1 MNAPAERHPTR
12 PSRRDARTSGPPTS
26 RLDDNDSGIDT
37 TVLEQWLPSRLR
49 SSRWLGWRLRALVV
63 LALLGCLA
71 LFLLTRELAQQPR
84 LDASW
89 RGNEHGQ
96 LLLAASNEPA
106 LQPFVGHA
114 LLGIIG
120 GDSQV
125 AVLDALALQRSPRW
139 LPGDAERARHHELHD
154 QLERALSQGHVRF
167 YFAEGGTAELQL
179 QPRGSFRLGLMYWL
193 LAGLALVLY
202 LIAMVVVLVRPML
215 ANALFALM
223 ALSQCGNL
231 LFIAA
236 AGVSELTLPRGYAG
250 SEVHARMAFDL
261 VTAAAIVHAACLHPR
276 RLPGGPAIALLVWG
290 LVGGLLALD
299 VRSALPQAWWWTQ
312 GIGAA
317 LGLSAIGLLSW
328 SYRIEPHPYAL
339 VQRRFGI
346 VTAGTWILLTA
357 AIAAVGQAPGAQ
369 QGIATVGSMIW
380 VVFLASLMLLVPF
393 LAKSQQML
401 REFSLLA
408 GVSTVATSL
417 DLLFVTAFSFGQFTS
432 ITLSVFLSIG
442 LYVSVRQWLLNHLR
456 GTGMVTMERLF
467 ERLYRM
473 AREVEAH
480 PERASTSLL
489 SLLRELF
496 EPLEAAVAPKSTQHA
511 RASGDGSALTVPV
524 PDLSRISGRADETL
538 VLRYSQRGRRL
549 FTREDARL
557 ADRIVEQLKRAV
569 AFDQAVERGRS
580 EERSRLA
587 QDLHDDIGARLL
599 TLMYQA
605 QSPEQEDY
613 IRHTLQDLKTL
624 TRGLA
629 VSSHRLSH
637 AAAEWKADVQ
647 QRLQIANVVLDW
659 HTQFDR
665 DAELTVVQ
673 WSALT
678 RVLRELVSN
687 TIAHARATRVAISL
701 QLADDR
707 LELRVHDDGHG
718 RNPQAWA
725 HGLGLGGIRKR
736 VKQLGGEVEWRE
748 LLPAGIECR
757 VRFPNWSQSASA

>member
-1 MNAPAERHPTR
+1 
-12 PSRRDARTSGPPTS
+12 
-26 RLDDNDSGIDT
+26 
-37 TVLEQWLPSRLR
+37 
-49 SSRWLGWRLRALVV
+49 
-63 LALLGCLA
+63 
-71 LFLLTRELAQQPR
+71 
-84 LDASW
+84 
-89 RGNEHGQ
+89 
-96 LLLAASNEPA
+96 
-106 LQPFVGHA
+106 
-114 LLGIIG
+114 
-120 GDSQV
+120 
-125 AVLDALALQRSPRW
+125 
-139 LPGDAERARHHELHD
+139 
-154 QLERALSQGHVRF
+154 
-167 YFAEGGTAELQL
+167 
-179 QPRGSFRLGLMYWL
+179 
-193 LAGLALVLY
+193 
-202 LIAMVVVLVRPML
+202 
-215 ANALFALM
+215 
-223 ALSQCGNL
+223 
-231 LFIAA
+231 
-236 AGVSELTLPRGYAG
+236 
-250 SEVHARMAFDL
+250 
-261 VTAAAIVHAACLHPR
+261 
-276 RLPGGPAIALLVWG
+276 
-290 LVGGLLALD
+290 
-299 VRSALPQAWWWTQ
+299 
-312 GIGAA
+312 
-317 LGLSAIGLLSW
+317 
-328 SYRIEPHPYAL
+328 
-339 VQRRFGI
+339 
-346 VTAGTWILLTA
+346 
-357 AIAAVGQAPGAQ
+357 AAVSQTPGTQ

-380 VVFLASLMLLVPF
+380 GVFLASLMLLVPF

-480 PERASTSLL
+480 PERASISLL

-496 EPLEAAVAPKSTQHA
+496 EPLEAAVAPKSTTHA

-647 QRLQIANVVLDW
+647 QRLQIANVALDW

-665 DAELTVVQ
+665 DSELTVVQ

-707 LELRVHDDGHG
+707 LELRMHDDGHG

-748 LLPAGIECR
+748 LLPTGIECR
-757 VRFPNWSQSASA
+757 VRFPHWSQSASA